1 MLLRLEISNYA
12 IIDHV
17 VIDFAP
23 ELTVISGETGAGKSI
38 LLGALSLILGKRADT
53 AVLRNQEQKC
63 VVEGTFRIG
72 AYSLQAIFE
81 DLDIDYQEETI
92 IRREISP
99 GGKSRA
105 FVNDSPV
112 TLQMLEPIAGKLVQI
127 HSQHETLDLASS
139 QFQMLT
145 VDTLADHFSLLQ
157 QYREA
162 YHSWLDLIRKTEQ
175 EEAILQKAIADQD
188 YLQFQLQELE
198 AAGIAGIKLEELE
211 AELKQLT
218 HADDIRRNT
227 RSALDLLE
235 QGQYNTADL
244 LRMAIS
250 QLQQIEAYDTA
261 ASEVV
266 QRLNQLHVEL
276 DDILRDLA
284 RLESGIQADPSKAE
298 QINEQLSGI
307 YRMFRKHHCDNI
319 EDLLRLEETFA
330 DQLRAIQTGDERI
343 AKMRRQIVE
352 DEKKLRA
359 QGKQLHDQRQSA
371 AKILIQK
378 VEILLAKVG
387 MKDAK
392 LEVLMEALDKPGIN
406 GTNSIEFRFSANKGL
421 PAREIS
427 KVASGGELSR
437 LMLCIKSLLASSAAL
452 PTLLFD
458 EIDTGVSG
466 AVADQV
472 GDILQDLALRHQVI
486 TITHLPQIAAKGNH
500 HLLVYKMEQ
509 AGKAATSLRLLDKKA
524 RIDEIARMLS
534 GDTPGKAALAN
545 AKDLLK
551 IS

>member
-53 AVLRNQEQKC
+53 AVLRNQEKKC
-63 VVEGTFRIG
+63 IVEGTFRIG
-72 AYSLQAIFE
+72 AYSLQPFFE
-81 DLDIDYQEETI
+81 DLDIEYQEETI
-92 IRREISP
+92 IRREINP

-105 FVNDSPV
+105 FINDSPV

-127 HSQHETLDLASS
+127 HSQHETLDLGSS

-145 VDTLADHFSLLQ
+145 VDTLADHFNLLH
-157 QYREA
+157 QYRGT
-162 YHSWLDLIRKTEQ
+162 YHQWLDLIRQTEQ
-175 EEAILQKAIADQD
+175 EEALLQKALADQD
-188 YLQFQLQELE
+188 YLQFQLNELSE
-198 AAGIAGIKLEELE
+198 AGISGVQLEDLE

-227 RSALDLLE
+227 RSAIDLLE
-235 QGQYNTADL
+235 QGQYNTSDL
-244 LRMAIS
+244 LRMAIG
-250 QLQQIEAYDTA
+250 QLQQIESYDAVA
-261 ASEVV
+261 AEVV

-276 DDILRDLA
+276 DDILRDLS
-284 RLESGIQADPSKAE
+284 RLEAAIQANPAKAE
-298 QINEQLSGI
+298 QLNEQLSGI
-307 YRMFRKHHCDNI
+307 YRMFRKHHCDSI
-319 EDLLRLEETFA
+319 EDLLKLEESFA

-343 AKMRRQIVE
+343 GKMRHQIAE
-352 DEKKLRA
+352 TEKQLQA
-359 QGKQLHDQRQSA
+359 LGKQLHRQREA
-371 AKILIQK
+371 AAQILIGQ

-387 MKDAK
+387 MKDAR
-392 LEVLMEALDKPGIN
+392 LEVYMEPLDKPGIN
-406 GTNSIEFRFSANKGL
+406 GTNQIEFRFSANKGL

-509 AGKAATSLRLLDKKA
+509 DGKAATSLRLLDKKA
-524 RIDEIARMLS
+524 RVDEIARMLS

>member
-17 VIDFAP
+17 VIEFAP

-38 LLGALSLILGKRADT
+38 LLGALALILGKRADT
-53 AVLRNQEQKC
+53 AVLRNQDKKC
-63 VVEGTFRIG
+63 VVEGTFQIG
-72 AYSLQAIFE
+72 AYALQPLFD
-81 DLDIDYQEETI
+81 DLDIDYQDETI

-139 QFQMLT
+139 QFQLLV
-145 VDTLADHFSLLQ
+145 VDTLADHLSLLQ

-162 YHSWLDLIRKTEQ
+162 YYAWQELIRRTEQ
-175 EEAILQKAIADQD
+175 EEAVLQKALADQD

-218 HADDIRRNT
+218 HAEDIRRNT

-235 QGQYNTADL
+235 QGQYNTTDL
-244 LRMAIS
+244 LRLAIS
-250 QLQQIEAYDTA
+250 QLQQIETYDATA
-261 ASEVV
+261 AEVA

-276 DDILRDLA
+276 DDILRDLG
-284 RLESGIQADPSKAE
+284 RLESAIQADPVRAE
-298 QINEQLSGI
+298 QMNEQLSGI
-307 YRMFRKHHCDNI
+307 YRMFRKHQCNTI
-319 EDLLRLEETFA
+319 EELLHLEESFA

-343 AKMRRQIVE
+343 AGMRKQIVE
-352 DEKKLRA
+352 DENKLKETGR
-359 QGKQLHDQRQSA
+359 QLHQQRQA
-371 AKILIQK
+371 AATKLMQQ
-378 VEILLAKVG
+378 VGVLLARVG
-387 MKDAK
+387 MKDAR
-392 LEVLMEALDKPGIN
+392 LEVIMEPLEKPGIH
-406 GTNSIEFRFSANKGL
+406 GTNNIEFRFSANKGL

-472 GDILQDLALRHQVI
+472 GDILQDLAQRHQVI

-509 AGKAATSLRLLDKKA
+509 DGKAATGLRVLDKTA
-524 RIDEIARMLS
+524 RIAEIARMLS
-534 GDTPGKAALAN
+534 GEAPGKAALAN
-545 AKDLLK
+545 ARDLLK